1 MIGVAVAANQ
11 PSSLLQQLVRIVITS
26 SRPTALSL
34 RNSFV
39 EEHKP
44 LWPPKATFDYSSTS
58 TQPIH
63 HLTKSALSK
72 MFGKGDLDRIKLAN
86 MAGLGQ
92 RRRDAELQ
100 AGDPQANQA
109 EGHQSQNNQT
119 LDSDISGLTNRLRTQ
134 YIHALNI
141 SVQAPQTYNIP
152 VPRHQPHLPYGLKDQ
167 DPPSFNPMSGY
178 ISPYRPTIYQ
188 AQYPQRGI
196 QGQHAH
202 SFYPAFISNQETIY
216 SSRGYIFS

>member
-1 MIGVAVAANQ
+1 VIGVAVAANQ
-11 PSSLLQQLVRIVITS
+11 SSSLLQQLVRTVITFS
-26 SRPTALSL
+26 SPTALSL
-34 RNSFV
+34 GNSFV

-58 TQPIH
+58 APPIH
-63 HLTKSALSK
+63 HLTKSALSEI
-72 MFGKGDLDRIKLAN
+72 FGKGDLAN
-86 MAGLGQ
+86 MARLAQ

-134 YIHALNI
+134 YVHALNI
-141 SVQAPQTYNIP
+141 SVQAPQTYNFP
-152 VPRHQPHLPYGLKDQ
+152 VPRHQPHLPYGLKGQ
-167 DPPSFNPMSGY
+167 DPPSSNPMSGY

-188 AQYPQRGI
+188 AQYPQSGI

-202 SFYPAFISNQETIY
+202 SFYLAFISNQETIY
-216 SSRGYIFS
+216 SSCGYIFS